1 MKAIL
6 AVLLLAGCV
15 VTPEERAQYRENLA
29 VHCSGFG
36 FVRGTIEHAHCME
49 RTHLQ
54 ARQNQTVRNQAAMH
68 AGRQITGSQ
77 ADALDA
83 YAIPQRNTGPLR
95 APSNTHCRPDGLG
108 GMTCTQY

>member
-1 MKAIL
+1 MRIL
-6 AVLLLAGCV
+6 LCLLLAGCA

-36 FVRGTIEHAHCME
+36 YARGSLEHAQCME

-54 ARQNQTVRNQAAMH
+54 ARQNQAVRNQAAMQ
-68 AGRQITGSQ
+68 AGRQITSSQ

-83 YAIPQRNTGPLR
+83 YAIPRVSPLR
-95 APSNTHCRPDGLG
+95 SSTHCRPDGFG